1 MWEKLKKDNFWFG
14 LALGIVIP
22 LVVFTIVYMI
32 DDQLGVMQKKRTV
45 IKDSTKVLIAV
56 FFNLILFRIYMVN
69 WKMDKTG
76 RGLLAMT
83 FIWAIM
89 YVILFEAMGEK
100 YLF

>member
-1 MWEKLKKDNFWFG
+1 MLEKLKKDNFWFG
-14 LALGIVIP
+14 LVLGIVVPVI
-22 LVVFTIVYMI
+22 VFTIVYFI
-32 DDQLGVMQKKRTV
+32 DDQLGLMQKKRTV

-83 FIWAIM
+83 FVWAIM
-89 YVILFEAMGEK
+89 YVILFQAMGEK